1 MLRGGEA
8 EEKEAAGR
16 KEETAKM
23 NTGRSRVNAELEN
36 STVGVVKSGV
46 PMGDGLAPRPRR
58 TLQEIQ
64 PCVPPQDATR
74 RLMQAATVKAAPN
87 GKTTQKRQT
96 ALAGCSSRDAYALM
110 VQEDPPPEYWQQV
123 AERRRQALAQALQE
137 NKRLRLELVQRD
149 QEIAELRRENEDLSE
164 VAAHVDFLATMIERL
179 TGERP
184 SLEEEAQVEEGEGA
198 TVQQD

>member
-1 MLRGGEA
+1 MS
-8 EEKEAAGR
+8 
-16 KEETAKM
+16 
-23 NTGRSRVNAELEN
+23 TGRSRVNAEVEN
-36 STVGVVKSGV
+36 SSVGVVKSGV

-74 RLMQAATVKAAPN
+74 RLMQAAPN
-87 GKTTQKRQT
+87 GKTTQRRQT

-110 VQEDPPPEYWQQV
+110 VQEDPPPEYWQQL
-123 AERRRQALAQALQE
+123 AEQRRRALAQALQE

-198 TVQQD
+198 AVQQD